1 MKEGKEADNTTS
13 SQEPCNGPQPLQSK
27 ATSEH
32 SQQEASF
39 GGTIPQVRLS
49 FWCTSCPLFYLDLL
63 VIVTPHMH
71 AQRAWFSPSISVSVC
86 QSSEKSVILHEYG
99 QG

>member
-1 MKEGKEADNTTS
+1 MKEGKEADDTTS

-49 FWCTSCPLFYLDLL
+49 FWCTSCPLFYLNLL
-63 VIVTPHMH
+63 VHTCMRKGVK
-71 AQRAWFSPSISVSVC
+71 QLVLSVYQCVSLSV
-86 QSSEKSVILHEYG
+86 Q
-99 QG
+99 